1 MKSKLMCIVIIV
13 VSFISGYFT
22 CFSIKQ
28 NQVDKKVNDITLEGT
43 FQDERFD
50 KISLYDNLLYY
61 YYVVD
66 GEKMSTKTS
75 LKKINKIVY
84 TFYDSSIPFDMLII
98 QEKYIILM
106 DSSSKNSVYFKK
118 FLNMHLLKK
127 NN

>member
-118 FLNMHLLKK
+118 VFKYASFK
-127 NN
+127 EK

>member
-1 MKSKLMCIVIIV
+1 MKSKLMCIVIIA

-118 FLNMHLLKK
+118 VFKYASFEEK
-127 NN
+127 

>member
-98 QEKYIILM
+98 QEKYIILTLKIC
-106 DSSSKNSVYFKK
+106 DISHIKYFAVP
-118 FLNMHLLKK
+118 L
-127 NN
+127 

>member
-106 DSSSKNSVYFKK
+106 DRSSKNSVYFKK
-118 FLNMHLLKK
+118 VFKYASFEEK
-127 NN
+127 

>member
-66 GEKMSTKTS
+66 GKKMSTKTS

-118 FLNMHLLKK
+118 VFKYASFEEK
-127 NN
+127 

>member
-66 GEKMSTKTS
+66 GEKISTKTS

-118 FLNMHLLKK
+118 VFKYASFEEK
-127 NN
+127 

>member
-13 VSFISGYFT
+13 VSFISGCFT

-118 FLNMHLLKK
+118 VFKYASFEEK
-127 NN
+127 

>member
-84 TFYDSSIPFDMLII
+84 NFYDSSIPFDMLII

-118 FLNMHLLKK
+118 VFKYASFEEK
-127 NN
+127 

>member
-118 FLNMHLLKK
+118 VFKYASFA
-127 NN
+127 

>member
-118 FLNMHLLKK
+118 VFKDASFEEK
-127 NN
+127 

>member
-84 TFYDSSIPFDMLII
+84 TFYDSSISFDMLII

-118 FLNMHLLKK
+118 VFKYASFEEK
-127 NN
+127 

>member
-1 MKSKLMCIVIIV
+1 MKSKLMCIVMIV

-118 FLNMHLLKK
+118 VFKYASFEEK
-127 NN
+127 

>member
-118 FLNMHLLKK
+118 VFKYASFEEK
-127 NN
+127 